1 LVFKIGHADDPQ
13 LQSGVTVVIPD
24 VPVTAAVHVMGGAP
38 GTRETDLLS
47 PDKLVQKIDGLV
59 LSGGSA
65 FGLDAASGVQAWLR
79 EQGRGHP
86 VGEVRVPIVP
96 AAILFDLNNG
106 GDKAWG
112 RYPPYREL
120 GYKAACSLGHESPEG
135 RVGAG
140 TGATV
145 AGRSGGL
152 GVAAEL
158 LGHGVEVSSLVVC
171 NAVGSVTLADTDY
184 FWAAPFERD
193 NEFGGLGWPD
203 EFPAGLD
210 EVRTKGQVSR
220 GEATTLAIV
229 MTNAALSQ
237 AECQRMAIN
246 AHDGFARAIYPS
258 HTPVDGDIVF
268 ALSSGEI
275 ATDESELRQV
285 DLLTAAC
292 NTVSR
297 AIARGVY
304 HANKPGDK

>member
-1 LVFKIGHADDPQ
+1 M
-13 LQSGVTVVIPD
+13 IPD
-24 VPVTAAVHVMGGAP
+24 SAVTAAVHVMGGAP

-47 PDKLVQKIDGLV
+47 PDKLVQKIDALV
-59 LSGGSA
+59 FAGGSA
-65 FGLDAASGVQAWLR
+65 FGLDAAAGVQAWLR
-79 EQGRGHP
+79 ENGRGYP
-86 VGEVRVPIVP
+86 VGDARVPIVP

-106 GDKAWG
+106 GDKAWE

-120 GYKAACSLGHESPEG
+120 GYKAASSLGDESTEG

-145 AGRSGGL
+145 AGRPGGL
-152 GVAAEL
+152 GIAAQL
-158 LGHGVEVSSLVVC
+158 LDHGVLVSSLVVC
-171 NAVGSVTLADTDY
+171 NAVGSVTLADTDH
-184 FWAAPFERD
+184 FWAAPFEKD

-203 EFPAGLD
+203 EFPGDLD
-210 EVRTKGQVSR
+210 RVRTKGELNR

-229 MTNAALSQ
+229 MTNAALNQ

-246 AHDGFARAIYPS
+246 AHDGFARAIYPA

-275 ATDESELRQV
+275 NIDESGIKQV
-285 DLLTAAC
+285 DLLAAAC
-292 NTVSR
+292 NTVTR

-304 HANKPGDK
+304 HAGRQSTP